1 MSIAASLAII
11 ILAALIHS
19 SFQLSLSVLTIL
31 SGHTIGSKNTQK
43 KLFSLTTNFL
53 FGAGIITLLLMSV
66 IVLILINLFGSNS
79 PQVIWAGG
87 CGLLFGVAISVWL
100 FYYRRQKGTA
110 LWIPRGVAKYLM
122 VRTKAT
128 KMKSEAFGLGMM
140 SVMGEI
146 LFIIAPLFVGSLAI
160 TQLPAPWQILGII
173 VYAEI
178 SLSSLSIIWFLIGRG
193 KSLSKIQR
201 WRENNKYFLQF
212 VAGAGLIVL
221 SLFVYVYEIL
231 GTTVGGL

>member
-43 KLFSLTTNFL
+43 KLFSLTTSFI
-53 FGAGIITLLLMSV
+53 FGAGLITLLLSSAV
-66 IVLILINLFGSNS
+66 VLILINLFGSNS
-79 PQVIWAGG
+79 PQVVWAGG

-100 FYYRRQKGTA
+100 FYYRREKGTA
-110 LWIPRGVAKYLM
+110 LWIPRGVAKYLLI
-122 VRTKAT
+122 RTKAT
-128 KMKSEAFGLGMM
+128 KMKSEAFSLGMT
-140 SVMGEI
+140 SVAGEI
-146 LFIIAPLFVGSLAI
+146 LFIIAPLFIGSLAI
-160 TQLPAPWQILGII
+160 TQLPAPWQLLGILI
-173 VYAEI
+173 YTEI
-178 SLSSLSIIWFLIGRG
+178 SLSSLTIIWFLIGRG
-193 KSLSKIQR
+193 KTLGKIQK
-201 WRENNKYFLQF
+201 WRETNKYFLQF
-212 VAGAGLIVL
+212 AAGAGLIIL